1 MKTFDAIIKIP
12 IFSSL
17 SSEQLKS
24 LSTIVSEKSFKKGET
39 IFSQGDEAI
48 GFYAV
53 LSGLVKIFKLS
64 PNGKEQIL
72 HVFGNGNIFGEVPMF
87 SGEKFPANAVA
98 IEKSR
103 LLFFPKRLLL
113 KLIKED
119 ATIAM
124 KMLSELSSR
133 LRYFA
138 QLVEDLS
145 LKEVPARLA
154 AYILYLSNIKGGS
167 NDITLSITKGQLSSL
182 LGTTPETISRIL
194 SKLNNNG
201 FIQMHGKKIRIIDHQ
216 GLEAI
221 SSGKK
226 IENY

>member
-1 MKTFDAIIKIP
+1 MKIIDSIIKIP

-17 SSEQLKS
+17 SEGQLKS
-24 LSTIVSEKSFKKGET
+24 LSTIVSEKSFNKGET
-39 IFSQGDEAI
+39 IFSQGDEAT

-64 PNGKEQIL
+64 LNGKEQIL

-133 LRYFA
+133 LRYFTR
-138 QLVEDLS
+138 LVEDLS

-201 FIQMHGKKIRIIDHQ
+201 IIQMHGKKIKIIDYQ
-216 GLEAI
+216 GLEEI
-221 SSGKK
+221 SRGKK